1 MFELF
6 SHEGFTLSTD
16 KIFTEDESGIWF
28 SIWVN
33 NGTDK
38 KLVVTENCVSVNLYI
53 VANPKNVTI
62 NGSETE
68 GANEVA
74 FDLQVYIKEP
84 EMSIIETVTV
94 SFTIE

>member
-1 MFELF
+1 MTWKGVTKCYILF
-6 SHEGFTLSTD
+6 YY
-16 KIFTEDESGIWF
+16 IFGR
-28 SIWVN
+28 
-33 NGTDK
+33 

-84 EMSIIETVTV
+84 EMSIIETVPV